1 MIRIAIYPSDIV
13 LLTNK
18 SERYARRVINDL
30 KRSLNKEKH
39 QIVTIKEY
47 CQYNRLDLDV
57 VIAVLNKFELNKA
70 S

>member
-1 MIRIAIYPSDIV
+1 MIRIVMYPSDV
-13 LLTNK
+13 LLLTNK
-18 SERYARRVINDL
+18 SESYARRVIQNL

-47 CQYNRLDLDV
+47 CQYYGLDV
-57 VIAVLNKFELNKA
+57 DEVIAALNKCELNKA